1 MSECVRSNVFSF
13 QCEPNQQEGFHPIS
27 CSRATRDA
35 TPMRAPRITQ
45 HVGPIL
51 PPVRLKLNADVSSVI
66 TITRHMVLHALHVGD
81 VYQ

>member
-1 MSECVRSNVFSF
+1 MCSVSSAS
-13 QCEPNQQEGFHPIS
+13 QISDMGFIP
-27 CSRATRDA
+27 SRAAERHV
-35 TPMRAPRITQ
+35 MRITQ

-66 TITRHMVLHALHVGD
+66 TVTRHMVLHALHVGD